1 MYNVGTE
8 VDRQKQGRIG
18 KVTESLIKKD
28 KVSKQDINF
37 EKFFVFKT
45 FYIICMH
52 GIQIKTVLFFVLKP
66 YIFVL
71 LNILRLYLFVLNY
84 YKTYTVK

>member
-66 YIFVL
+66 YIFFFIKHIKAVFFYFKL
-71 LNILRLYLFVLNY
+71 L
-84 YKTYTVK
+84 